1 MTAKPLIMGREH
13 WTRMPSIAHASFHQK
28 SFRIPYHRLHS
39 FFSQPAPAYRG
50 E

>member
-1 MTAKPLIMGREH
+1 MTAEPLIMDREH
-13 WTRMPSIAHASFHQK
+13 WTRMPSIAYASFHQK
-28 SFRIPYHRLHS
+28 SFRISYLLHS